1 VFTGWFCGED
11 LMIELKKYFFITM
24 GLLLILTTPAACGA
38 DTGAVEDVGGTIP
51 VIHKLFVTGEG
62 YPDLF
67 SSVTSKD
74 LHNGFKETN
83 TSRVMLTVLAN
94 APWKVSARAEFENVG
109 NYIKP
114 TSDFLIKI
122 KDQAV
127 FDGRA
132 SGGVFDEM
140 FVDFS
145 PLSSENKRIWMNEN
159 GGNYCQAGIDYKIL
173 LSPVKDIPGEYTVTV
188 TYTISA
194 P

>member
-1 VFTGWFCGED
+1 
-11 LMIELKKYFFITM
+11 
-24 GLLLILTTPAACGA
+24 LILTTSAVCGA

-83 TSRVMLTVLAN
+83 TGRVILTVLAN
-94 APWKVSARAEFENVG
+94 APWKVSARAEFKPVG
-109 NYIKP
+109 TYIKP
-114 TSDFLIKI
+114 ASDFFIKVKEKMVI
-122 KDQAV
+122 EEGAGTGGNFNEV
-127 FDGRA
+127 FLNFG
-132 SGGVFDEM
+132 
-140 FVDFS
+140 
-145 PLSSENKRIWMNEN
+145 PLSSEDQGLWMNEES
-159 GGNYCQAGIDYKIL
+159 GDYCQARIDYKIL
-173 LSPVKDIPGEYTVTV
+173 LSPTKDIPGDYSAVV